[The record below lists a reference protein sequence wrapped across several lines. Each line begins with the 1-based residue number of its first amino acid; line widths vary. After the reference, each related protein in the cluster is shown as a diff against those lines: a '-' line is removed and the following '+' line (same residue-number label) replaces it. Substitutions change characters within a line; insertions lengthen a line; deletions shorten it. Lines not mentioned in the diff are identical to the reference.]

1 VSGAAGEAARVPEP
15 AGYDVPRR
23 ATLLLAGL
31 LAGAFWLLPEARAV
45 EPPAAKDL
53 FGAVATPA
61 PNGSARV
68 IGSYARGCL
77 AGGTAL
83 PADGPGWQAVRLARN
98 RTWGH
103 PLLIAFIERLAAA
116 ARKDGWPGLLVGDM
130 AQPRGGPMRTGHA
143 SHQIGLDVDIWLTP
157 MPDRRLSAEER
168 ESLGA
173 VSMLAPGKLTAE
185 PARLTPARI
194 ALIRRAALDPAVSR
208 IFVHPGIKQALCRN
222 AGDERAWL
230 AKVRP
235 WWGHDSHFHVRL
247 GCPKG
252 EPLCHDQDPPP
263 AGDGCGAELA
273 WWFTDEPWQPKP
285 PSPPPKPITLA
296 DLPAECGAV
305 LRAP

>member
-1 VSGAAGEAARVPEP
+1 M
-15 AGYDVPRR
+15 
-23 ATLLLAGL
+23 
-31 LAGAFWLLPEARAV
+31 
-45 EPPAAKDL
+45 
-53 FGAVATPA
+53 
-61 PNGSARV
+61 
-68 IGSYARGCL
+68 
-77 AGGTAL
+77 
-83 PADGPGWQAVRLARN
+83 
-98 RTWGH
+98 
-103 PLLIAFIERLAAA
+103 LAA
-116 ARKDGWPGLLVGDM
+116 
-130 AQPRGGPMRTGHA
+130 
-143 SHQIGLDVDIWLTP
+143 
-157 MPDRRLSAEER
+157 
-168 ESLGA
+168 
-173 VSMLAPGKLTAE
+173 GKLTAE